1 MQLELGAALGGRVLE
16 NRNEEFALF
25 RAAWRHAAGMEDDVL
40 AQALA
45 RNSLNIRNAYI
56 RGHEKIAN
64 RGAPLLCGQQ
74 GGCEVWIKGGT
85 CRQVADAAR

>member
-1 MQLELGAALGGRVLE
+1 
-16 NRNEEFALF
+16 
-25 RAAWRHAAGMEDDVL
+25 
-40 AQALA
+40 
-45 RNSLNIRNAYI
+45 LNIRNAYI